1 MNEIKSSTP
10 SWVAPVERST
20 SGELELIKERL
31 ERVEAEIACLKD
43 EQATQVQIK
52 NLQQENLTICKDLI
66 SKFENEI
73 KGKVE
78 QLKM

>member
-1 MNEIKSSTP
+1 MCRTETHDAVKQAVAKIVYLKREIMNEIKSSTP

-43 EQATQVQIK
+43 EQAT
-52 NLQQENLTICKDLI
+52 
-66 SKFENEI
+66 
-73 KGKVE
+73 
-78 QLKM
+78 